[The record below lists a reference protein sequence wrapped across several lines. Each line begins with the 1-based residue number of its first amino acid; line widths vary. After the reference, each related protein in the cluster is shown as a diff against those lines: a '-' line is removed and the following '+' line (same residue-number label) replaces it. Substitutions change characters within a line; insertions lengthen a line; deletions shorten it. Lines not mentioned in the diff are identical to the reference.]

1 MQAKNHTKIQE
12 QEWTEVISPKTKW
25 FDIRLDELWRYK
37 DLIGLFVY
45 RDFVAV
51 YKQTILGPLWHI
63 IQPLF
68 TTLIFSIVFGNIAQ
82 INTDGI
88 PHFLFYLC
96 SITIWNYFAYSINNT
111 SNVFVTNASIFGKV
125 YFPRLTVP
133 VANVISGFMAF
144 SIQFLLF
151 IGVYIF
157 FLLSGTQAIQPSW
170 WIVLVP
176 VFAFNMAL
184 LGLGLGIIVSSLTTK
199 YRDLTYAV
207 GFGVQ
212 LLMYVSGVIH
222 PLSYISEEKRFLV
235 LLNPI
240 FIVIEGFRFVFFG
253 KGAFEPTML
262 LYSVGI
268 SVVIFLIGVAMFH
281 KVEKNFMDTV

>member
-1 MQAKNHTKIQE
+1 MKTENSSTQE
-12 QEWTEVISPKTKW
+12 NWTEEITPKTKW
-25 FDIRLDELWRYK
+25 FDIRIDELWRYR

-45 RDFVAV
+45 RDFVAI

-68 TTLIFSIVFGNIAQ
+68 TTIVFSVIFGNIAQ
-82 INTDGI
+82 INTDGV

-96 SITIWNYFAYSINNT
+96 SITIWNYFANSINTT
-111 SNVFVTNASIFGKV
+111 SNVFVTNASVFGKV

-144 SIQFLLF
+144 TIQFVLF
-151 IGVYIF
+151 LGVYLFFIF
-157 FLLSGTQAIQPSW
+157 SGKANLTPNW
-170 WIVLVP
+170 WVLLVP

-222 PLSYISEEKRFLV
+222 PLSYISEDKRFYI

-240 FIVIEGFRFVFFG
+240 FTVIEGFRFAFFG
-253 KGAFEPTML
+253 KGVFEPMML
-262 LYSVGI
+262 AYSLGT
-268 SVVIFLIGVAMFH
+268 SLVIFLIGVALFH

>member
-1 MQAKNHTKIQE
+1 MKIENSPTQDD
-12 QEWTEVISPKTKW
+12 WTEEITPKTKW
-25 FDIRLDELWRYK
+25 FDIRIDELWRYR

-45 RDFVAV
+45 RDFVAI

-68 TTLIFSIVFGNIAQ
+68 TTIVFSVVFGSIAQ
-82 INTDGI
+82 INTDGV

-96 SITIWNYFAYSINNT
+96 SITIWNYFANSINTT

-144 SIQFLLF
+144 TIQFVLF
-151 IGVYIF
+151 LGVYLFFIF
-157 FLLSGTQAIQPSW
+157 SGKANLTPNW
-170 WIVLVP
+170 WVLLVP

-222 PLSYISEEKRFLV
+222 PLSYISEDKRFYI

-240 FIVIEGFRFVFFG
+240 FTVIEGFRFAFFG
-253 KGAFEPTML
+253 KGVFEPMML
-262 LYSVGI
+262 AYSLGT
-268 SVVIFLIGVAMFH
+268 SLVIFLIGVALFH

>member
-1 MQAKNHTKIQE
+1 MKIENSPTQDD
-12 QEWTEVISPKTKW
+12 WTEEITPKTKW
-25 FDIRLDELWRYK
+25 FDIRIDELWRYR

-45 RDFVAV
+45 RDFVAI

-68 TTLIFSIVFGNIAQ
+68 TTIVFSVVFGNIAQ
-82 INTDGI
+82 INTDGV

-96 SITIWNYFAYSINNT
+96 SITIWNYFANSINTT
-111 SNVFVTNASIFGKV
+111 SNVFVNNASVFGKV

-144 SIQFLLF
+144 TIQFVLF
-151 IGVYIF
+151 LGVYLFFIF
-157 FLLSGTQAIQPSW
+157 SGKANLTPNW
-170 WIVLVP
+170 WVLLVP

-222 PLSYISEEKRFLV
+222 PLSYISEDKRFYI

-240 FIVIEGFRFVFFG
+240 FTVIEGFRFAFFG
-253 KGAFEPTML
+253 KGVFEPMML
-262 LYSVGI
+262 AYSLGT
-268 SVVIFLIGVAMFH
+268 SLVIFLIGVALFH

>member
-1 MQAKNHTKIQE
+1 MSKQYQE
-12 QEWTEVISPKTKW
+12 EWTEVISPKTKW
-25 FDIRLDELWRYK
+25 FDINLSELWRYR
-37 DLIGLFVY
+37 DLIVLFVY
-45 RDFVAV
+45 RDFVAI

-68 TTLIFSIVFGNIAQ
+68 TTIVFSVIFGNIAKIQ
-82 INTDGI
+82 TDGI

-96 SITIWNYFAYSINNT
+96 SITIWNYFASSLNST
-111 SNVFVTNASIFGKV
+111 SNVFVSNAGIFGKV

-133 VANVISGFMAF
+133 VANVISGFLAF
-144 SIQFLLF
+144 GIQFILF
-151 IGVYIF
+151 LGVYLYF
-157 FLLSGTQAIQPSW
+157 WLWQGNTAIQPNW
-170 WIVLVP
+170 HILLVP

-184 LGLGLGIIVSSLTTK
+184 LGLGMGIIVSSLTTK
-199 YRDLTYAV
+199 YRDLTHAV

-222 PLSYISEEKRFLV
+222 PLSYISEEKRYLV

-240 FIVIEGFRFVFFG
+240 FSIVEGFRFAFFG
-253 KGAFEPTML
+253 QGVFEITML
-262 LYSVGI
+262 LYSLAV
-268 SVVIFLIGVAMFH
+268 SAVIFLIGVALFH

>member
-1 MQAKNHTKIQE
+1 MNTKNEKITE
-12 QEWTEVISPKTKW
+12 NWTEEITPKNKW
-25 FDIRLDELWRYK
+25 FDIRLGELWRYR
-37 DLIGLFVY
+37 DLVGLFVY
-45 RDFVAV
+45 RDFVAI

-82 INTDGI
+82 INTDGV

-96 SITIWNYFAYSINNT
+96 SITIWNYFANSLNST
-111 SNVFVTNASIFGKV
+111 SNVFVTNASVFGKV

-151 IGVYIF
+151 LGVYIF
-157 FLLSGTQAIQPSW
+157 FLASGNDNLSPSW
-170 WIVLVP
+170 WIALVP

-212 LLMYVSGVIH
+212 LLMYISGVIH
-222 PLSYISEEKRFLV
+222 PLSYIAEDKRFFI

-240 FIVIEGFRFVFFG
+240 FTVIEGFRFAFFG
-253 KGAFEPTML
+253 KGVFEPSML
-262 LYSVGI
+262 LYSLGV
-268 SVVIFLIGVAMFH
+268 SSVIFIIGVALFH

>member
-1 MQAKNHTKIQE
+1 MESKHDSLQE
-12 QEWTEVISPKTKW
+12 NWTEEITPKTKW
-25 FDIRLDELWRYK
+25 FDIRLGELWRYK
-37 DLIGLFVY
+37 DLVGLFVY
-45 RDFVAV
+45 RDFVAI

-63 IQPLF
+63 IQPIF
-68 TTLIFSIVFGNIAQ
+68 TTLVFSIIFGNIAQ
-82 INTDGI
+82 INTEGI

-96 SITIWNYFAYSINNT
+96 SITIWNYFANSINTT
-111 SNVFVTNASIFGKV
+111 SNVFVSNASVFGKV

-144 SIQFLLF
+144 AIQFTLF
-151 IGVYIF
+151 VGVYLFFIF
-157 FLLSGTQAIQPSW
+157 SGNNTLSPSW
-170 WIVLVP
+170 WILLVP
-176 VFAFNMAL
+176 VFALNMAL
-184 LGLGLGIIVSSLTTK
+184 LGLGLGIVVSSLTTK

-222 PLSYISEEKRFLV
+222 PLSYIAEEKRFYI

-240 FIVIEGFRFVFFG
+240 FTVIEGFRFAFFG
-253 KGAFEPTML
+253 KGVFEPTML
-262 LYSVGI
+262 IYSLGV
-268 SVVIFLIGVAMFH
+268 SSLIFLIGVALFH

>member
-1 MQAKNHTKIQE
+1 MQHEENY
-12 QEWTEVISPKTKW
+12 WTEEITPKNKW
-25 FDIRLDELWRYK
+25 FDIRLSELWRYK

-68 TTLIFSIVFGNIAQ
+68 TTIVFSIVFGNIAQ
-82 INTDGI
+82 INTDGV

-96 SITIWNYFAYSINNT
+96 SVTIWNYFASSINST
-111 SNVFVTNASIFGKV
+111 SNVFVTNASVFGKV

-133 VANVISGFMAF
+133 VANVVSGFMAF
-144 SIQFLLF
+144 GIQFTLF
-151 IGVYIF
+151 LGVYLF
-157 FLLSGTQAIQPSW
+157 FFFSGNASVSPNL
-170 WIVLVP
+170 WILAVP
-176 VFAFNMAL
+176 LFAFNMAL

-222 PLSYISEEKRFLV
+222 PLSYIAEDKRFWLV
-235 LLNPI
+235 LNPI
-240 FIVIEGFRFVFFG
+240 FTVMEGFRFAFFG
-253 KGAFEPTML
+253 KGVFEPMML
-262 LYSVGI
+262 FYSLGI
-268 SVVIFLIGVAMFH
+268 SFIIFLIGVALFH

>member
-1 MQAKNHTKIQE
+1 MKIENSPTQDD
-12 QEWTEVISPKTKW
+12 WTEEITPKTKW
-25 FDIRLDELWRYK
+25 FDIRIDELWRYR

-45 RDFVAV
+45 RDFVAI

-68 TTLIFSIVFGNIAQ
+68 TTIVFSVVFGNIAQ
-82 INTDGI
+82 INTDGV

-96 SITIWNYFAYSINNT
+96 SITIWNYFANSINTT

-144 SIQFLLF
+144 TIQFVLF
-151 IGVYIF
+151 LGVYLFFIF
-157 FLLSGTQAIQPSW
+157 SGKANFTPNAW
-170 WIVLVP
+170 VLLVP

-212 LLMYVSGVIH
+212 LLMYISGVIH
-222 PLSYISEEKRFLV
+222 PLSYIPEDKRFYI

-240 FIVIEGFRFVFFG
+240 FTVIEGFRFAFFG
-253 KGAFEPTML
+253 KGVFEPMML
-262 LYSVGI
+262 AYSLGV
-268 SVVIFLIGVAMFH
+268 SFVIFLIGVALFH

>member
-1 MQAKNHTKIQE
+1 MIQQEENQWSEEITPKN
-12 QEWTEVISPKTKW
+12 KW
-25 FDIRLDELWRYK
+25 FDIRLNELWKYK

-45 RDFVAV
+45 RDFVSV

-68 TTLIFSIVFGNIAQ
+68 TTLVFSIVFGNIAQ

-96 SITIWNYFAYSINNT
+96 SITIWNYFSNSINST
-111 SNVFVTNASIFGKV
+111 SNVFVTNASVFGKV

-144 SIQFLLF
+144 GIQFLLF
-151 IGVYIF
+151 LGVYLY
-157 FLLSGTQAIQPSW
+157 FLLSGNESVSPNLW
-170 WIVLVP
+170 VLAVP
-176 VFAFNMAL
+176 LFAFNMAL
-184 LGLGLGIIVSSLTTK
+184 LGLGFGIIVSSLTTK

-212 LLMYVSGVIH
+212 LMMYVSGVIH
-222 PLSYISEEKRFLV
+222 PLSYISEEKRFWMM
-235 LLNPI
+235 LNPI
-240 FIVIEGFRFVFFG
+240 STVIEGFRYAFFG
-253 KGAFEPTML
+253 KGVFEASML
-262 LYSVGI
+262 FYSLGVSI
-268 SVVIFLIGVAMFH
+268 IVFIIGVALFH
-281 KVEKNFMDTV
+281 KVEKGFMDTV

>member
-1 MQAKNHTKIQE
+1 MKIENSPTQDD
-12 QEWTEVISPKTKW
+12 WTEEITPKTKW
-25 FDIRLDELWRYK
+25 FDIRIDELWRYR

-45 RDFVAV
+45 RDFVAI

-68 TTLIFSIVFGNIAQ
+68 TTIVFSVVFGNIAQ
-82 INTDGI
+82 INTDGV

-96 SITIWNYFAYSINNT
+96 SITIWNYFANSINTT

-144 SIQFLLF
+144 TIQFVLF
-151 IGVYIF
+151 LGVYSFFIF
-157 FLLSGTQAIQPSW
+157 SGKANLTPNW
-170 WIVLVP
+170 WVLLVP

-222 PLSYISEEKRFLV
+222 PLSYISEDKRFYI

-240 FIVIEGFRFVFFG
+240 FTVIEGFRFAFFG
-253 KGAFEPTML
+253 KGVFEPMML
-262 LYSVGI
+262 AYSLGV
-268 SVVIFLIGVAMFH
+268 SFVIFLIGVALFH

>member
-1 MQAKNHTKIQE
+1 MKIENSPTQDD
-12 QEWTEVISPKTKW
+12 WTEEITPKTKW
-25 FDIRLDELWRYK
+25 FDIRIDELWRYR

-45 RDFVAV
+45 RDFVAI

-68 TTLIFSIVFGNIAQ
+68 TTIVFSVVFGNIAQ
-82 INTDGI
+82 INTDGV

-96 SITIWNYFAYSINNT
+96 SITIWNYFANSINTT
-111 SNVFVTNASIFGKV
+111 SNVFVTNASVFGKV

-144 SIQFLLF
+144 TIQFVLF
-151 IGVYIF
+151 LGVYLFFIF
-157 FLLSGTQAIQPSW
+157 SGKANLTPNW
-170 WIVLVP
+170 WVLLVP

-222 PLSYISEEKRFLV
+222 PLSYIPEDKRFYI

-240 FIVIEGFRFVFFG
+240 FTVIEGFRFAFFG
-253 KGAFEPTML
+253 KGVFEPMML
-262 LYSVGI
+262 AYSLGT
-268 SVVIFLIGVAMFH
+268 SLVIFLIGVALFH

>member
-1 MQAKNHTKIQE
+1 MNKQHQE
-12 QEWTEVISPKTKW
+12 EWTEVISPKTKW
-25 FDIRLDELWRYK
+25 FDINLSELWRYR
-37 DLIGLFVY
+37 DLIVLFVY
-45 RDFVAV
+45 RDFVAI

-68 TTLIFSIVFGNIAQ
+68 TTIVFSIIFGNIAKIQ
-82 INTDGI
+82 TDGI

-96 SITIWNYFAYSINNT
+96 SITIWNYFASSLNST
-111 SNVFVTNASIFGKV
+111 SNVFVSNAGIFGKV

-133 VANVISGFMAF
+133 VANVISGFLAF
-144 SIQFLLF
+144 GIQFVLF
-151 IGVYIF
+151 LGVYLYF
-157 FLLSGTQAIQPSW
+157 WLWQGNTAIQPNW
-170 WIVLVP
+170 YILLVP

-184 LGLGLGIIVSSLTTK
+184 LGLGMGIIVSSLTTK
-199 YRDLTYAV
+199 YRDLTHAV

-222 PLSYISEEKRFLV
+222 PLSYISEEKRYLV

-240 FIVIEGFRFVFFG
+240 FSIVEGFRFAFFG
-253 KGAFEPTML
+253 QGVFEITML
-262 LYSVGI
+262 LYSLAV
-268 SVVIFLIGVAMFH
+268 SAVIFLIGVALFH

>member
-1 MQAKNHTKIQE
+1 MKIENSPTQDD
-12 QEWTEVISPKTKW
+12 WTEEITPKTKW
-25 FDIRLDELWRYK
+25 FDIRIDELWRYR

-45 RDFVAV
+45 RDFVAI

-68 TTLIFSIVFGNIAQ
+68 TTIVFSVVFGNIAQ
-82 INTDGI
+82 INTNGV

-96 SITIWNYFAYSINNT
+96 SITIWNYFASSINTT

-144 SIQFLLF
+144 TIQFVLF
-151 IGVYIF
+151 LGVYLFFIF
-157 FLLSGTQAIQPSW
+157 SGKANFTPNAW
-170 WIVLVP
+170 VLLVP

-222 PLSYISEEKRFLV
+222 PLSYIPEDKRFYI

-240 FIVIEGFRFVFFG
+240 FTVIEGFRFAFFG
-253 KGAFEPTML
+253 KGVFEPMML
-262 LYSVGI
+262 AYSLGT
-268 SVVIFLIGVAMFH
+268 SLVIFLIGVALFH

>member
-1 MQAKNHTKIQE
+1 MHIEDNRQE
-12 QEWTEVISPKTKW
+12 EWTEVISPKTKW
-25 FDIRLDELWRYK
+25 FDIRLHELWRYK

-45 RDFVAV
+45 RDFVAI

-82 INTDGI
+82 INTDGV

-96 SITIWNYFAYSINNT
+96 SITIWNYFANSINST
-111 SNVFVTNASIFGKV
+111 SNVFVNNASVFGKV

-144 SIQFLLF
+144 TIQFVLF

-157 FLLSGTQAIQPSW
+157 FLGSGNHSLSPSW

-199 YRDLTYAV
+199 YRDLTHAV

-222 PLSYISEEKRFLV
+222 PLSYISEEKRFLI

-240 FIVIEGFRFVFFG
+240 FTVIEGFRFAFFG
-253 KGAFEPTML
+253 KGVFEPTML
-262 LYSVGI
+262 LYSLGV
-268 SVVIFLIGVAMFH
+268 SLVVFLIGVALFH

>member
-1 MQAKNHTKIQE
+1 MKTENSSTQE
-12 QEWTEVISPKTKW
+12 NWTEEITPKTKW
-25 FDIRLDELWRYK
+25 FDIRIDELWRYR

-45 RDFVAV
+45 RDFVAI

-68 TTLIFSIVFGNIAQ
+68 TTIVFSVVFGNIAQ
-82 INTDGI
+82 INTDGV

-96 SITIWNYFAYSINNT
+96 SITIWNYFANSINTT

-144 SIQFLLF
+144 TIQFVLF
-151 IGVYIF
+151 LGVYLFFIF
-157 FLLSGTQAIQPSW
+157 SGKANFTPNAW
-170 WIVLVP
+170 VLLVP

-222 PLSYISEEKRFLV
+222 PLSYISEDKRFYI

-240 FIVIEGFRFVFFG
+240 FTVIEGFRFAFFG
-253 KGAFEPTML
+253 KGVFEPMML
-262 LYSVGI
+262 AYSLGT
-268 SVVIFLIGVAMFH
+268 SLVIFLIGVALFH

>member
-1 MQAKNHTKIQE
+1 MIQNE
-12 QEWTEVISPKTKW
+12 QDWTEEISPKNKW
-25 FDIRLDELWRYK
+25 FDIRLNEIWRYR
-37 DLIGLFVY
+37 DLVGLFVY

-68 TTLIFSIVFGNIAQ
+68 TTFVFSVVFGSIAK
-82 INTDGI
+82 ISTDGV

-96 SITIWNYFAYSINNT
+96 SVTIWNYFANSINST
-111 SNVFVTNASIFGKV
+111 SNVFVSNASVFGKV

-144 SIQFLLF
+144 SIQFGLF
-151 IGVYIF
+151 LIAYLIYLF
-157 FLLSGTQAIQPSW
+157 TQDITFAPNW
-170 WIVLVP
+170 WILAVP
-176 VFAFNMAL
+176 IFAFNMAL

-199 YRDLTYAV
+199 YRDLSYAV

-222 PLSYISEEKRFLV
+222 PLSYISEEKRMFI

-240 FIVIEGFRFVFFG
+240 FTVIEGFRYAFFG
-253 KGAFEPTML
+253 KGVFEPSML
-262 LYSVGI
+262 LYSLGI
-268 SVVIFLIGVAMFH
+268 SSVIFLVGVALFH
-281 KVEKNFMDTV
+281 KVEKTFMDTV